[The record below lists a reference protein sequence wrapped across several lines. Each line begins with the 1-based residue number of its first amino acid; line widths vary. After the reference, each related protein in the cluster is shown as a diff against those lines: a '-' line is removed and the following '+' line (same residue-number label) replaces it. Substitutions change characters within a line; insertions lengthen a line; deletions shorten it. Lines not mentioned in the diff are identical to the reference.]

1 MMQVKLHDILDG
13 MEMQSE
19 EIIAYLNLETGEIVF
34 VSDEL
39 LMMAEDREEFD
50 HLPDWEQDEMKLAI
64 DIEENF
70 EKYAQLPT
78 SYDINDYDIMESFC
92 YNVSDDNKR
101 DTLLSVIKGKGA
113 FGRFRDNV
121 ERFELIDEWY
131 TYQEEKYK
139 EIAVEFCEKHDV
151 KYTE

>member
-1 MMQVKLHDILDG
+1 MQVKLHDILDG
-13 MEMQSE
+13 MEIQSE
-19 EIIAYLNLETGEIVF
+19 ESSAYLNLETGEIVF
-34 VSDEL
+34 VSEEL

-50 HLPDWEQDEMKLAI
+50 HLPDWQQGEMEIAI

-101 DTLLSVIKGKGA
+101 DTLLSAIKGKGA

-121 ERFELIDEWY
+121 ERFGMVDEWY
-131 TYQEEKYK
+131 AYREDKYK

-151 KYTE
+151 EFAE

>member
-139 EIAVEFCEKHDV
+139 EIAVEFCEKHYV

>member
-139 EIAVEFCEKHDV
+139 EIAV
-151 KYTE
+151 

>member
-1 MMQVKLHDILDG
+1 MQVKLIDILDG

-19 EIIAYLNLETGEIVF
+19 ESSAYLNLETGEIVF
-34 VSDEL
+34 MSEEL

-50 HLPDWEQDEMKLAI
+50 HLSDWQQGEMEIAI

-78 SYDINDYDIMESFC
+78 SYDINDYDIMERFC
-92 YNVSDDNKR
+92 YNVSDDTKR

-113 FGRFRDNV
+113 FKRFRDNV
-121 ERFELIDEWY
+121 ERFGLVDEWY
-131 TYQEEKYK
+131 AYREEKYK

-151 KYTE
+151 EYTE